1 MNKFNILK
9 SSFHHKMA
17 KIRQIK
23 SGSGGDYTPKWKMF
37 DSLSFLADTVTQQ
50 GSTSNL
56 DVTVP
61 SVSTCSRMQH
71 PWRHWAPFVRVAQL
85 VHMD

>member
-9 SSFHHKMA
+9 SSFRCELA

-23 SGSGGDYTPKWKMF
+23 SGSGGYYTPKWKMF
-37 DSLSFLADTVTQQ
+37 DSLSFLADTVTPQ
-50 GSTSNL
+50 GNTSNL
-56 DVTVP
+56 DVNVP
-61 SVSTCSRMQH
+61 PVSTCSSMQH
-71 PWRHWAPFVRVAQL
+71 PWRHWAPFVRVEQL